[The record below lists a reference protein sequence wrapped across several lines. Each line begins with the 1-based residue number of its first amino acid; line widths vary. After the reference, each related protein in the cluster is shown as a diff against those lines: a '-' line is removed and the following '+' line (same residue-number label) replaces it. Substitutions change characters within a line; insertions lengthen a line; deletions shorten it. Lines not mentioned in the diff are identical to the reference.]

1 VLGPLD
7 HTSIGVLRRLVA
19 LRDRGLRAPLPLP
32 LKASLGYARAR
43 RTHADVAD
51 ALVKAGYD
59 WKDGRFPGE
68 QSEPAALKVWGRID
82 ELPEVGERPGPGEDF
97 PGETGRFGALAMAV
111 WSPLFEA
118 EQGSW

>member
-1 VLGPLD
+1 MAEPPEMEPFDLSGPLP
-7 HTSIGVLRRLVA
+7 TGTTLLE
-19 LRDRGLRAPLPLP
+19 
-32 LKASLGYARAR
+32 ASAGTGKTYA
-43 RTHADVAD
+43 VG
-51 ALVKAGYD
+51 ALVRAGYD

-82 ELPEVGERPGPGEDF
+82 EPPEVGERPGPGEDF
-97 PGETGRFGALAMAV
+97 PGETGRFGALAMTV